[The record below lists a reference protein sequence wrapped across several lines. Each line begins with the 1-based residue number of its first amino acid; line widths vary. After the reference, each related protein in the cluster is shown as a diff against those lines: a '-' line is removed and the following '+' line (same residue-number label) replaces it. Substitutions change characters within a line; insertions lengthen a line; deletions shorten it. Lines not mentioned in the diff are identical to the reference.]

1 MSAACLDYL
10 LCVTVSSIMSEK
22 HWQTISNSPAATE
35 AMAAAIGKQLRGGE
49 VIDLIGDL
57 GSGKTTF
64 VRGLAKGLGSQALVS
79 SPTFKINN
87 VYPGKKLSLY
97 HFDFY
102 RISEPGILTSELAEA
117 LSEPASVIVIEWSNV
132 VRQLLPEKQLA
143 ITFTQTADNERHL
156 DFSYPATLG
165 YMIKELK

>member
-1 MSAACLDYL
+1 MSD
-10 LCVTVSSIMSEK
+10 V
-22 HWQTISNSPAATE
+22 HWQTISNSPAVTE

-64 VRGLAKGLGSQALVS
+64 VRGLAKGLGIPALVS

-87 VYPGKKLSLY
+87 VYPGRKLSLY

-102 RISEPGILTSELAEA
+102 RIAEPGILTSELAEA
-117 LSEPASVIVIEWSNV
+117 LSEPASVIVIEWSDV

-143 ITFTQTADNERHL
+143 IIFTQTADKERHL
-156 DFSYPATLG
+156 DFAYPASLG
-165 YMIKELK
+165 YVTKGLK